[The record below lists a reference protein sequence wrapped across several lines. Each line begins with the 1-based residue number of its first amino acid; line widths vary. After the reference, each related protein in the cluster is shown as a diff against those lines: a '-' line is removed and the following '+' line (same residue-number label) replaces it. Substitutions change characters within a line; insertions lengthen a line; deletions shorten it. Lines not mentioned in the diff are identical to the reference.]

1 MSVNLSD
8 FLSTTYV
15 GATGPSGPQGPSSG
29 TITVVASGVIPS
41 AGLPVALNADGTAI
55 LPLITNLGTVKWSG
69 NTTPAMIA
77 NKTELF
83 TYHIHH
89 PATNHY
95 IVLGE
100 KTASYG

>member
-41 AGLPVALNADGTAI
+41 AGLPVALNADGTVSVVGSEYR
-55 LPLITNLGTVKWSG
+55 TRNDS
-69 NTTPAMIA
+69 
-77 NKTELF
+77 E
-83 TYHIHH
+83 
-89 PATNHY
+89 
-95 IVLGE
+95 
-100 KTASYG
+100 